1 MLSKCGMSCKE
12 CVELTLKFVFVAVFT
27 YGVMSAVC
35 CMKSC
40 NTSCS
45 SQVSC
50 SKANT
55 QSVAK
60 QCGANC
66 VKPCC
71 ATK

>member
-40 NTSCS
+40 S

-50 SKANT
+50 CKSNT
-55 QSVAK
+55 QPVAK
-60 QCGANC
+60 QCGLNC
-66 VKPCC
+66 TKPCC